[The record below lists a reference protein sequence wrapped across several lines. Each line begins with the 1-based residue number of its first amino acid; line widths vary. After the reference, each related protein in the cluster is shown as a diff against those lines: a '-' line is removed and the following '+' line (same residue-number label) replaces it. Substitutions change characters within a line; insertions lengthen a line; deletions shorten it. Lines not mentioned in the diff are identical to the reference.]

1 MAVILNPYLNFR
13 TGTREVMEFYQSVF
27 GGELNVS
34 TFADLGAAQDP
45 AEADLVMHSQLTTPD
60 LTLMAADVPPRM
72 DLASGSTISVSLSG
86 DDDAKLRGWYDAL
99 ADGGTVLEPLTVAP
113 WGDAFGMVVDRF
125 GTTWLVNIS
134 GSGAGAEA

>member
-34 TFADLGAAQDP
+34 TFADFGAAQDP

-113 WGDAFGMVVDRF
+113 WGDTFGMVVDRF

-134 GSGAGAEA
+134 GSGAGADA